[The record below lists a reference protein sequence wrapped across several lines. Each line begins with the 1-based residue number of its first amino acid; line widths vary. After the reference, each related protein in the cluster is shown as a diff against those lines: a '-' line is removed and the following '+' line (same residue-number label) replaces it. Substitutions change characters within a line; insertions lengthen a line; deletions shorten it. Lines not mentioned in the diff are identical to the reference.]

1 MRNSIERG
9 NEKHGDDFVTRGP
22 SGRSKRPTD
31 LSARPSGA
39 LSASAP
45 PMTGAL
51 SSGQQN
57 SPTERRFDHG
67 RDATLDLVRHG
78 ADLAELHLATESLH
92 VQVGQERVVDEGDTK
107 VDGVA
112 ASDVVLVERVLRAA
126 LRQVDHALDV
136 VLIEYLA
143 KLTRYVDTKYSVDT
157 EYSAAS

>member
-1 MRNSIERG
+1 
-9 NEKHGDDFVTRGP
+9 
-22 SGRSKRPTD
+22 
-31 LSARPSGA
+31 
-39 LSASAP
+39 
-45 PMTGAL
+45 MTGAL